1 MKELLKKNRGKLL
14 LSSLMILLPMI
25 PAALAGRTALF
36 WYPIF
41 LLAAQWLVVFWVFHD
56 WKNKDQ
62 NPKALGMVVWVLP
75 ATSLFLQL
83 TAGAVLQGGDAAD
96 VLIAAFFFF
105 FGVMFLVLGNYM
117 PKIRQNH
124 TLGIRV
130 KWTLAS
136 EENWNATHRFAG
148 KVWVA
153 GGLLCMV
160 CALIPSIVVV
170 LAAFVV
176 LILVMALVP
185 TVYSYRFYRRQLE
198 AGKVEKSPVRPASV
212 VLVLL
217 MILAFGGFLVFTLF
231 SGSLEITCG
240 SESLTVEAGGWG
252 DLTVDY
258 QEIQSVEYFARDPS
272 KDVSGMRTNG
282 MGNFRF
288 SMGTF
293 QNDLYGSYTRY
304 THASCDACVVLEVD
318 GQTVVLNGPDEAST
332 QALYD
337 AIQEH
342 VSQ

>member
-1 MKELLKKNRGKLL
+1 M
-14 LSSLMILLPMI
+14 
-25 PAALAGRTALF
+25 
-36 WYPIF
+36 
-41 LLAAQWLVVFWVFHD
+41 VFWVFHD

-62 NPKALGMVVWVLP
+62 NPKALGLVVWVLP

-83 TAGAVLQGGDAAD
+83 TAGAVLQGGGCQQN

-105 FGVMFLVLGNYM
+105 FGVMFLVLGNHM

-130 KWTLAS
+130 KWTLEN

-160 CALIPSIVVV
+160 CAMLHNLELVVV
-170 LAAFVV
+170 AFV
-176 LILVMALVP
+176 LILLVMALVP

-240 SESLTVEAGGWG
+240 ADSLTVEAGGWG

-258 QEIQSVEYFARDPS
+258 KRS
-272 KDVSGMRTNG
+272 KAWNTLPVTPRKTFPGCVPTAWGISGFPWVPFKT
-282 MGNFRF
+282 
-288 SMGTF
+288 T
-293 QNDLYGSYTRY
+293 
-304 THASCDACVVLEVD
+304 
-318 GQTVVLNGPDEAST
+318 ST
-332 QALYD
+332 AVTPGIPMLPVTP
-337 AIQEH
+337 AWCWR
-342 VSQ
+342 

>member
-1 MKELLKKNRGKLL
+1 MKELLRKNRGKLL

-41 LLAAQWLVVFWVFHD
+41 LLATQWLVVLLVFHD

-62 NPKALGMVVWVLP
+62 NPKALGLVVWLLP
-75 ATSLFLQL
+75 AFSLFFQL
-83 TAGAVLQGGDAAD
+83 ICSSFEGYAVDVIAGL
-96 VLIAAFFFF
+96 FSFS

-130 KWTLAS
+130 KWTLEN

-217 MILAFGGFLVFTLF
+217 AILAFGGFLVFTLF

-240 SESLTVEAGGWG
+240 ADSLTVEAGGWG

>member
-1 MKELLKKNRGKLL
+1 MKELLRKNRGKLL
-14 LSSLMILLPMI
+14 LSSLVILLPMI
-25 PAALAGRTALF
+25 LAALAGRTVLF
-36 WYPIF
+36 WYPIA
-41 LLAAQWLVVFWVFHD
+41 LLATQWLVVLLVFHD

-62 NPKALGMVVWVLP
+62 NPKALGLVVWILP
-75 ATSLFLQL
+75 AISLFLQL
-83 TAGAVLQGGDAAD
+83 TSGAVLQGGDAAD
-96 VLIAAFFFF
+96 AVIAAFFFF
-105 FGVMFLVLGNYM
+105 FGVMFLVLGNYI

-130 KWTLAS
+130 KWTLED
-136 EENWNATHRFAG
+136 EENWDATHRFAG
-148 KVWVA
+148 RVWVA

-160 CALIPSIVVV
+160 SALIPSIVVV
-170 LAAFVV
+170 LTAFVV
-176 LILVMALVP
+176 LLLVMVLAP

-198 AGKVEKSPVRPASV
+198 AGKVEKRPVRPASV

-217 MILAFGGFLVFTLF
+217 VILAFCGFLVFTLF
-231 SGSLEITCG
+231 AGSLEITCG
-240 SESLTVEAGGWG
+240 TDSLTVEAGGWG

-258 QEIQSVEYFARDPS
+258 QAVQSVEYFARDPS
-272 KDVSGMRTNG
+272 KDVSGRRTNG

-304 THASCDACVVLEVD
+304 TYASCDACVVLEVD